1 MVHTLSVVALI
12 LLAAGSSEASGRAL
26 LQQTLQGPYLPDV
39 LAAQTNGWDCQGN
52 TCQRRQMTYDDMWLF
67 YHMFYEP
74 APPPPPPPSEKEL
87 VIKRVYGCH
96 DDDDDPIYCGAI
108 DRRIQAAMS
117 SIDHLSQTSLVR
129 RVPTLGLANPAPRF
143 EDGTGFLSAEGIPDL
158 VSQALQD
165 VSSGAGRPVNGGMPI
180 SRQFMPQPQDF
191 QVNPA
196 LPVQPQLP
204 VPAAGA
210 GPTQGNEGSMA
221 IQISSVPGSEA

>member
-12 LLAAGSSEASGRAL
+12 LLAGSSEASGRAL

-96 DDDDDPIYCGAI
+96 DDDDVMKYYCS
-108 DRRIQAAMS
+108 M
-117 SIDHLSQTSLVR
+117 
-129 RVPTLGLANPAPRF
+129 
-143 EDGTGFLSAEGIPDL
+143 FLSVHTCIPQPDL
-158 VSQALQD
+158 ACHT
-165 VSSGAGRPVNGGMPI
+165 A
-180 SRQFMPQPQDF
+180 
-191 QVNPA
+191 
-196 LPVQPQLP
+196 
-204 VPAAGA
+204 
-210 GPTQGNEGSMA
+210 
-221 IQISSVPGSEA
+221 